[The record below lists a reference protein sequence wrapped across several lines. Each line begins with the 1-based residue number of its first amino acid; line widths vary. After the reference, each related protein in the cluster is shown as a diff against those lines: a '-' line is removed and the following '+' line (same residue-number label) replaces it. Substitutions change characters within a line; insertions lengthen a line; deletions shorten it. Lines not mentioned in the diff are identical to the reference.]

1 MSGSQ
6 LDRDAV
12 GQVQLKLKTPW
23 LHGTVHLVL

>member
-6 LDRDAV
+6 LDAV